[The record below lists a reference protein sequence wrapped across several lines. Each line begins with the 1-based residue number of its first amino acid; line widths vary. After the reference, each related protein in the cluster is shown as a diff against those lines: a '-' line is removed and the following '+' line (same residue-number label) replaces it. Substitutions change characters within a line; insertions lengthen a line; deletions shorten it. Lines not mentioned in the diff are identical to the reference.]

1 VLKQNIRSMPEDK
14 PDAAFHEKKDK
25 NKKTQNFGGGQKLR
39 MKMAIKHKK
48 PLTSGSKK
56 KKK

>member
-1 VLKQNIRSMPEDK
+1 MPEDK